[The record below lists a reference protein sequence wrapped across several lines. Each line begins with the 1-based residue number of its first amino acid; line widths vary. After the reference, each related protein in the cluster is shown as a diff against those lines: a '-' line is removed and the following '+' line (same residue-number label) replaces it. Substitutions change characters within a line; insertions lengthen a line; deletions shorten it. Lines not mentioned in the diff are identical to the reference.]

1 MKEEKKK
8 LASATA
14 TMTCQK
20 RGEPNGMTTQ
30 DWVTASA

>member
-8 LASATA
+8 LASA